1 MSQSPVSQTQ
11 YPCSNCGASVA
22 FAPGTTVLKCPYCGA
37 ETPLVP
43 TGQPIREHA
52 YAEFAGLP
60 RKPVATV
67 AAQIFTC
74 QGCGAVTE
82 SDKIS
87 DRCQFCGAPLVA
99 GVGSGGQVAPEGVL
113 PFGIDRPVLREAL
126 RKWASSRW
134 FAPNGLKKVTEAE
147 SSHSTYLPHWTYD
160 ARTQSQYQG
169 QRGEHYF
176 QTETYTD
183 NGQTKTRQVQ
193 HTAWHAASGTVAH
206 DFDDVLIVGT
216 TRVTPKHLAALE
228 PWPLPEAQ
236 SFRPEYLVGHETLR
250 YDVEPEAGL
259 GTAKSQMGQAI
270 EEDCRH
276 DIGGDEQRV
285 ESVNTD
291 YHDVAFKLL
300 LLPVWIACYL
310 HAGKTYNILVNG
322 RTAEVAGERPYS
334 VAKIVAA
341 IVAVLLVIA
350 VIVVAI
356 VLSRDGGSG

>member
-1 MSQSPVSQTQ
+1 MSQTPLNQTQ
-11 YPCSNCGASVA
+11 YPCSNCGANVE

-37 ETPLVP
+37 ETPLAP
-43 TGQPIREHA
+43 TGRQIREHS

-60 RKPVATV
+60 RKPIATLAPHV
-67 AAQIFTC
+67 FTC
-74 QGCGAVTE
+74 QGCGAVTQ

-99 GVGSGGQVAPEGVL
+99 DTSSGEQVAPEGVL
-113 PFGIDRPVLREAL
+113 PFGVDRPALREAL

-160 ARTQSQYQG
+160 ARTVSRYRG
-169 QRGEHYF
+169 QRGEHYWE
-176 QTETYTD
+176 TETYTE
-183 NGQTKTRQVQ
+183 NGETKTRQVQ
-193 HTAWHAASGTVAH
+193 RTAWYPASGMVAR
-206 DFDDVLIVGT
+206 DFDDLLIVGT

-228 PWPLPEAQ
+228 PWPLPESQ
-236 SFRPEYLVGHETLR
+236 PYRPEYLAGHETLR

-259 GTAKSQMGQAI
+259 DTAKSQMAGVI
-270 EEDCRH
+270 EKDCKQ

-285 ESVNTD
+285 QSVDTD
-291 YHDVAFKLL
+291 YRDVTFKLM
-300 LLPVWIACYL
+300 LLPVWVACYL

-334 VAKIVAA
+334 VPKIAAA
-341 IVAVLLVIA
+341 IVAALLLIAAIVTLIA
-350 VIVVAI
+350 V
-356 VLSRDGGSG
+356 SRHN